1 MKKLIFRLA
10 QVLCCLSF
18 ILMLLQYSLVLKYA
32 KEGLF
37 VWASCV
43 LPLLLPFLILS
54 KFWIRYEIPQLFF
67 KQIQRFIP
75 TDTTVAISLPVF
87 LLGLCSGFPVG
98 AMFISHYYQKN
109 LLNKKQAESLLPLA
123 SFVSPMFVIGYVRSQ
138 IDLQGKLWIFY
149 LLCLYLPVLLC
160 YLLLQIPDSHMPAIH
175 HMPKKQRQANSFS
188 FTRKDSAESFTNL
201 SNKKSPALSLS
212 EEVFFPALE
221 IIFIIGIYMMIFSI
235 LSGMLTSF
243 PLFQAPIFTF
253 MLANLEVTTG
263 IHLFALKP
271 FRSLQIQYALI
282 AAITSFGGICTMA
295 QVQTVLS
302 DTNLSL
308 RRYLAIKT
316 GTAFMSFLLC
326 LILLR

>member
-37 VWASCV
+37 VWVSCV
-43 LPLLLPFLILS
+43 LPLLLPFIILS

-67 KQIQRFIP
+67 KQVHCLVP
-75 TDTTVAISLPVF
+75 AGTTIAISLPVF

-98 AMFISHYYQKN
+98 AIFISHYYQQN
-109 LLNKKQAESLLPLA
+109 LLNKRQAESLLPLA
-123 SFVSPMFVIGYVRSQ
+123 SFVSPMLVAGYVRSQ
-138 IDLQGKLWIFY
+138 INLQERLWIYY

-160 YLLLQIPDSHMPAIH
+160 YLLLLIPDSHISAIYH
-175 HMPKKQRQANSFS
+175 RQKKRRQASSSSFA
-188 FTRKDSAESFTNL
+188 RKDSAKSVTKL
-201 SNKKSPALSLS
+201 SNKKPPALSLS
-212 EEVFFPALE
+212 EEVFLPSLE

-243 PLFQAPIFTF
+243 PLFQAPVFTF
-253 MLANLEVTTG
+253 VLANLEVTTG
-263 IHLFALKP
+263 IHLLALKP
-271 FRSLQIQYALI
+271 FITPQIQYALI
-282 AAITSFGGICTMA
+282 AAATSFGGLCTMA

-302 DTNLSL
+302 ATDLSL
-308 RRYLAIKT
+308 KRYIIIKT
-316 GTAFMSFLLC
+316 WTAFVSFLLC